1 MKVFINNTN
10 KMENFDIT
18 RHVMLDVDEETKTV
32 IAYILT
38 PAEEFMEKLH
48 KTIRAL
54 GRQYSGYTVLATLP
68 LADGNRIIVT
78 ARIH

>member
-18 RHVMLDVDEETKTV
+18 RHVALTVDTRKKIVTANIICDPNQFEEK
-32 IAYILT
+32 
-38 PAEEFMEKLH
+38 FH

-68 LADGNRIIVT
+68 LGDGNSIIIT